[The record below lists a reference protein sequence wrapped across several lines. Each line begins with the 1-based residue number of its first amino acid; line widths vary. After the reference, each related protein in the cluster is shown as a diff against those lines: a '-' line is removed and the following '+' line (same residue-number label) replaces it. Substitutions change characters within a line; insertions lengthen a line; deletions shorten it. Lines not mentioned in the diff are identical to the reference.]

1 MAALEASL
9 GALTVESDD
18 APPKPPPSP
27 PKPPPSLRKFAIL
40 ATRAKMH
47 AKALELWRRL
57 AAADPDDCVAWYN
70 VGGAAAGLG
79 DVDGALE
86 AYARALA
93 PHCSAALRSAA
104 RANCAALCIKDKRP
118 AAAAEHCRAALAD
131 FDAAPGGDF
140 PAHALYNL
148 NTALRQVGDQRGAVA
163 ETWRR
168 LSAAAAPGSALRAF
182 AAARAA
188 GAPREPRAPVAAAD
202 ETLTV
207 ACVKWGT
214 KYDAA
219 YANTLARAVRRHL
232 AVGAVVCYTDDPSG
246 LDADVVEARPLP
258 ADTAL
263 EAWWLKAYLFSAE
276 AGLRGRVLYVDLDTV
291 VCGPLAGLAAYGGD
305 SVALLGTDDLANEN
319 RNGGYN
325 SSLMV
330 WTAPAL
336 SEIYDLVAE
345 PGAYAA
351 LSSCVYKFDHWL
363 EMLLDDGAHLQDLAP
378 GLVAEYARDVLAN
391 GGAPPPGASIVC
403 FPLEPKPHDV
413 ATPWV
418 AAHWR

>member
-18 APPKPPPSP
+18 APPSP

-86 AYARALA
+86 AYARAGA
-93 PHCSAALRSAA
+93 PLRRRAAVRGARERGPALHQGQAAGGGGRTLPRGAGGLRRGARRRLPGA
-104 RANCAALCIKDKRP
+104 RALQP
-118 AAAAEHCRAALAD
+118 QHG
-131 FDAAPGGDF
+131 AAPGRR
-140 PAHALYNL
+140 PARRRRRDVAPP
-148 NTALRQVGDQRGAVA
+148 LRGRGAGLG
-163 ETWRR
+163 RC
-168 LSAAAAPGSALRAF
+168 AL

-188 GAPREPRAPVAAAD
+188 GAPRDPRAPVAAAD
-202 ETLTV
+202 DTLTV

-214 KYDAA
+214 KYDAG

-258 ADTAL
+258 AGTAL
-263 EAWWLKAYLFSAE
+263 EAWWLKAYLFSAD
-276 AGLRGRVLYVDLDTV
+276 AGLEGRVLYVDLDTV

-319 RNGGYN
+319 RSGGYN

-363 EMLLDDGAHLQDLAP
+363 EMLLDDGVPLQDLAP

>member
-18 APPKPPPSP
+18 APPSP

-93 PHCSAALRSAA
+93 PHCGAALRSAA
-104 RANCAALCIKDKRP
+104 RANAAALCIKGRRRRRP
-118 AAAAEHCRAALAD
+118 NTAAALAD

-148 NTALRQVGDQRGAVA
+148 NTALRQ
-163 ETWRR
+163 
-168 LSAAAAPGSALRAF
+168 
-182 AAARAA
+182 
-188 GAPREPRAPVAAAD
+188 
-202 ETLTV
+202 
-207 ACVKWGT
+207 WGT
-214 KYDAA
+214 KYDAG

-258 ADTAL
+258 AGTAL
-263 EAWWLKAYLFSAE
+263 EAWWLKAYLFSAD
-276 AGLRGRVLYVDLDTV
+276 AGLEGRVLYVDLDTV

-319 RNGGYN
+319 RSGGYN

-336 SEIYDLVAE
+336 SEIDDLVAE

-363 EMLLDDGAHLQDLAP
+363 EMLLDDGVPLQDLAP

>member
-18 APPKPPPSP
+18 APPSP

-93 PHCSAALRSAA
+93 PHCGAALR
-104 RANCAALCIKDKRP
+104 RRRRRRP
-118 AAAAEHCRAALAD
+118 RRAALAD

-148 NTALRQVGDQRGAVA
+148 NTALRQVGDQRAPSPTRGAA
-163 ETWRR
+163 
-168 LSAAAAPGSALRAF
+168 LSARAGSALRAAF

-188 GAPREPRAPVAAAD
+188 GARARPRAPVAAAD
-202 ETLTV
+202 DTLTV

-214 KYDAA
+214 KYDAG

-258 ADTAL
+258 AGTAL
-263 EAWWLKAYLFSAE
+263 EAWWLKAYLFSAD
-276 AGLRGRVLYVDLDTV
+276 AGLEGRVLYVDLDTV

-319 RNGGYN
+319 RSGGYN

-363 EMLLDDGAHLQDLAP
+363 EMLLDDGVPLQDLAP

>member
-1 MAALEASL
+1 
-9 GALTVESDD
+9 
-18 APPKPPPSP
+18 
-27 PKPPPSLRKFAIL
+27 
-40 ATRAKMH
+40 MH

-93 PHCSAALRSAA
+93 PHCGAALRSAA
-104 RANCAALCIKDKRP
+104 RANAAALCIKGRRP

-148 NTALRQVGDQRGAVA
+148 NTALRQVGDQR
-163 ETWRR
+163 RR
-168 LSAAAAPGSALRAF
+168 RRRGAAPRGAGSALRAF

-188 GAPREPRAPVAAAD
+188 GAPRDPRAPVAAAD
-202 ETLTV
+202 DTLTV

-214 KYDAA
+214 KYDAG

-258 ADTAL
+258 AGTAL
-263 EAWWLKAYLFSAE
+263 EAWWLKAYLFSAD
-276 AGLRGRVLYVDLDTV
+276 AGLEGRVLYVDLDTV

-319 RNGGYN
+319 RSGGYN

-336 SEIYDLVAE
+336 AEIYDLVAE

-351 LSSCVYKFDHWL
+351 LSSC
-363 EMLLDDGAHLQDLAP
+363 DLAP